1 MNSAI
6 APISWPYLETDNK
19 GRVRIA
25 DSRIRISLLIQ
36 VRQAHGWSSEELHF
50 QYPTLSLAQ
59 IHSALSYY
67 YTYQKEID
75 QEIMNEHQQIEQH
88 QAELQALGA
97 YLDAETLR
105 AKLQARTQQS

>member
-1 MNSAI
+1 MNNAI
-6 APISWPYLETDNK
+6 ASIPWPYLETDSK
-19 GRVRIA
+19 GRVRIT

-36 VRQAHGWSSEELHF
+36 ARQAHGWSSEELHF

-75 QEIMNEHQQIEQH
+75 QEIMNEHQQVEQH

-97 YLDAETLR
+97 YLEAEALR
-105 AKLQARTQQS
+105 VKLQARTKPS